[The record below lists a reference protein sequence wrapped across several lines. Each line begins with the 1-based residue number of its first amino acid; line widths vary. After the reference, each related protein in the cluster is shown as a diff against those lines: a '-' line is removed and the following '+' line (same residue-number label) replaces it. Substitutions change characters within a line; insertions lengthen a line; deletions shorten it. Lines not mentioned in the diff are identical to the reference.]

1 MNWDNRPIK
10 NIGLEKPS
18 QRKINLIS
26 KIFLESIRMKIAGL
40 SLKNMRPSGLNF
52 IILDKPK
59 SRFQKYITVKDKH
72 EDQV

>member
-1 MNWDNRPIK
+1 
-10 NIGLEKPS
+10 
-18 QRKINLIS
+18 
-26 KIFLESIRMKIAGL
+26 MKIAGL

-59 SRFQKYITVKDKH
+59 SRFQKYITVKGKH